1 MDGNRQMH
9 QPEEQIESMLD
20 LLRRSGIDLRPDA
33 KSHLMGLSEHIH
45 HWNNMLNLVSRKD
58 IGRLETYHFCDS
70 ASVLPLLGIEN
81 PVRLLDVGGSN
92 GLPGLVLAAISPHV
106 RTHICEPRR
115 KFEGFLEAACGIL
128 DGEATYEL
136 ERVDSRDFLDRH
148 RGSFDL
154 VAARAVTKLK
164 HLLKWCLPLLAPGG
178 RLVAYKGSR
187 CLEEVD
193 QAEKYFW
200 RHGGRHII
208 VVGSPWA
215 NHCNPLRLF
224 TIAGIGK

>member
-1 MDGNRQMH
+1 MQK
-9 QPEEQIESMLD
+9 PEDAIELMLD
-20 LLRRSGIDLRPDA
+20 LLRKSGIDPRPDA
-33 KSHLMGLSEHIH
+33 KSHLIELSKHIH
-45 HWNNMLNLVSRKD
+45 HWNNMLNLISRKD

-70 ASVLPLLGIEN
+70 ASVLPLLGIEK
-81 PVRLLDVGGSN
+81 PVKLLDVGGSN
-92 GLPGLVLAAISPHV
+92 GLPGLVLAAISPNV

-115 KFEGFLEAACGIL
+115 KFGGFLESACGIL
-128 DGEATYEL
+128 DGEASYEL
-136 ERVDSRDFLDRH
+136 DRVDSPGFHEKHL
-148 RGSFDL
+148 GSFDL
-154 VAARAVTKLK
+154 IAARAVTKLK

-200 RHGGRHII
+200 SHGGRH
-208 VVGSPWA
+208 VTVAGSPWGKQ
-215 NHCNPLRLF
+215 CNPLRLF